1 MDVIRHHVMIL
12 PSDDVPGKGR
22 GSGKSSRRRST
33 GLALGCVFSLTP
45 VTPEGNQAQ
54 NLKLGL
60 GYG

>member
-33 GLALGCVFSLTP
+33 GLALAFSLTP
-45 VTPEGNQAQ
+45 VTPEGSQAQ
-54 NLKLGL
+54 NLKLG
-60 GYG
+60 